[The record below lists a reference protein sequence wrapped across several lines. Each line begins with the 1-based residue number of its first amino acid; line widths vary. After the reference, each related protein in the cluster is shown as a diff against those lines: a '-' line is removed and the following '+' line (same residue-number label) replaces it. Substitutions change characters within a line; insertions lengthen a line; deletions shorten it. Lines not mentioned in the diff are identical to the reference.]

1 MPNLKAC
8 ILIQI
13 MTTLLV
19 NNNFTATLIKAK
31 KLSLVQFKTEWS
43 GSCQIIQPVYEELS
57 RYYRGQ
63 VDFFCVDADH
73 EKGLYS
79 LYGIK
84 EIPTILFFKNNEVVD
99 FAAGLVPKN
108 KLIAK
113 IENAL

>member
-1 MPNLKAC
+1 MP
-8 ILIQI
+8 I
-13 MTTLLV
+13 LLV
-19 NNNFTATLIKAK
+19 KNNFTATLIKAK
-31 KLSLVQFKTEWS
+31 KLSLVQFRTEWS
-43 GSCQIIQPVYEELS
+43 GSCQIMGPVYEELS
-57 RYYRGQ
+57 RYYKGQ
-63 VDFFCVDADH
+63 VNFFCVDADH